1 MQYTTNN
8 YSNGHGQR
16 EREKKKR
23 NDIDNYHMITALL
36 FKTSKTD
43 QI

>member
-8 YSNGHGQR
+8 YSNGQR
-16 EREKKKR
+16 ERKKKR
-23 NDIDNYHMITALL
+23 SGIDNYHMITALL